1 MCRFCPKSWCLQWYQ
16 TWSTSFH
23 GNRLTSTVMPRV
35 WWSPKKSRGGLSV
48 EILSIMAPFLAS
60 FWCQYYVIHD
70 LMIFMI
76 FFCVKTVH
84 ARTCVCLC
92 ACAGRYCSYNVDI
105 YLTKTNSFY
114 CKSNTHHIHIFSY
127 INTSMYTYA
136 HMQPSII
143 GELPLSKRCVGF
155 P

>member
-23 GNRLTSTVMPRV
+23 GKRLTSIVMARV
-35 WWSPKKSRGGLSV
+35 WWSLKKSRGGLGV
-48 EILSIMAPFLAS
+48 EILSIIAPFLTS

-70 LMIFMI
+70 LMIF
-76 FFCVKTVH
+76 FRVKTVH
-84 ARTCVCLC
+84 ASYMCVFVCMC
-92 ACAGRYCSYNVDI
+92 REIPFYNVDI
-105 YLTKTNSFY
+105 YVTKTNSFY

-136 HMQPSII
+136 HIQPSII

-155 P
+155 N